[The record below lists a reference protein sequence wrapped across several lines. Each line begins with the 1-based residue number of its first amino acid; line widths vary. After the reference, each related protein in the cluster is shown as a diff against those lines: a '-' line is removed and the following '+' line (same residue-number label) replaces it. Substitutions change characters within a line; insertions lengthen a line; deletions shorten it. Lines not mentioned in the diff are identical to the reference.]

1 MNLEQKSVHRFIY
14 KIESSV
20 LKKANWKLKLPLNK
34 AMKSHPDWIVAL
46 NESQCLR
53 FIDEINKQK
62 GINEIVRQIQRR
74 IRAIKKL
81 PKSPANKKEISSLYE
96 KMYEIQF
103 QKDYLCVIMSRKE
116 DYDRANEGFTV
127 DYGDGNIIEYRR
139 FLGTN
144 GGIKNST
151 IVYVNKKIYP
161 ALKKKLDNGRD
172 PDMKLVPAKLEAYQA
187 LICSG
192 STPLPMPKGF
202 IVVHDCITHF
212 REDVIT
218 IDDSE
223 PGEPVLQEVSDYE
236 IEHDGTD
243 GFGLMSPDYAR
254 AVNRFLTGDENAG
267 TIAGMNTRFAWEKGM
282 LYCFDFVE
290 FADKIAGSRMVQDVW
305 GEWKNVGDADV
316 ILTESM
322 LKLWDSYKNWDDYYN
337 KCQENGYEFCVTKV
351 TPNKLE
357 NVRDTNYQF
366 LQSYEFS
373 DEEIKGICRQTID
386 EIKDTIGLDYRKS
399 LAFLSGFGLNEKNAF
414 KRNSDVVSDDMA
426 VKALMVEPRIIE
438 DPYIRKKI
446 YYRIKSRVTAGERG
460 AIQVHANYQ
469 MIGGDLYALAQNMFG
484 LEVTGIL
491 KAREIYSKYWIDSG
505 ADEVA
510 CFRAPMTCHNNI
522 RRMKLCRS
530 DEAAHW
536 FQYVDTAL
544 LYNVWDSSCEAMNGA
559 DFDGDTNMI
568 TDDPII
574 VKETRNERTIICV
587 QKKADK
593 VVPSEE
599 DIIQANKLAFNDDIG
614 TITNRITSM
623 FEIQAGFD
631 EDSEEY
637 KTLDYRIK
645 CGQQLQQNSIDRA
658 KGIISKPMPAEW
670 YSLRDCK
677 IIEDDTVEDK
687 LRKEFNKK
695 IAAFRKPYFMT
706 YVYPKL
712 KEENDTYVK
721 NSESGAVRRFF
732 GDGIDGVASL
742 EGKENLQAIYDY
754 YRDLQPVGCNPCIV
768 NRIAW
773 CFEENFNGI
782 LKKMNASTVHVG
794 FDYEILKSGVS
805 YSKVCYNQIYALY
818 REYNRKMERFAAKKR
833 TERIDSFDNYVQ
845 HNMFANWFRA
855 QCEMI
860 CPNEKELCDIVVD
873 ICYCSENSKAFAWDM
888 CGERIIRN
896 LLEKKG
902 WKITYPVL
910 ANEDAEFIFA
920 GRKMKMEET
929 FIDNDSI
936 E

>member
-1 MNLEQKSVHRFIY
+1 MDLRQKSVHRFIY
-14 KIESSV
+14 KIESKD
-20 LKKANWKLKLPLNK
+20 LKKANWNIKLPLKEVLKNK
-34 AMKSHPDWIVAL
+34 PDLIVAL

-53 FIDEINKQK
+53 FIDEIN
-62 GINEIVRQIQRR
+62 GNTDINDKVRHVKRR
-74 IRAIKKL
+74 IKEIKKL
-81 PKSPANKKEISSLYE
+81 PKSRANKKEIEDLYNWLYE
-96 KMYEIQF
+96 LQF
-103 QKDYLCVIMSRKE
+103 QKDYVCVVMSRAD
-116 DYDRANEGFTV
+116 DYDKANKGFTI
-127 DYGDGNIIEYRR
+127 DYGDGKVIKYRR

-151 IVYVNKKIYP
+151 IVYVNELIYP
-161 ALKKKLDNGRD
+161 ALKDRLDNGRD
-172 PDMKLVPAKLEAYQA
+172 LSKTLVPAKLEAYQA

-192 STPLPMPKGF
+192 STPLPPPRGF

-212 REDVIT
+212 KEDVIT

-236 IEHDGTD
+236 IEHNGTD
-243 GFGLMSPDYAR
+243 GFGLMSPDYAI

-267 TIAGMNTRFAWEKGM
+267 PIAGMNTRYAWEKGM
-282 LYCFDFVE
+282 LYTFPFVE
-290 FADKIAGSRMVQDVW
+290 FADKVAGTRMIQDVW
-305 GEWKNVGDADV
+305 GEWKDVGDADV

-322 LKLWDSYKNWDDYYN
+322 LKLWDSYKNWEDYYN
-337 KCQENGYEFCVTKV
+337 NCEKNGYEFCVTKV
-351 TPNKLE
+351 TPDALE

-373 DEEIKGICRQTID
+373 DDEIKEICAQTID

-399 LAFLSGFGLNEKNAF
+399 LAFLAGFGLNEKNAF

-426 VKALMVEPRIIE
+426 VKALMVEPRIIR

-446 YYRIKSRVTAGERG
+446 YYRIKSRIMAGERG

-469 MIGGDLYALAQNMFG
+469 MIGGDLYALAQSMFG

-491 KAREIYSKYWIDSG
+491 KAGEIYSKYWIDSG
-505 ADEVA
+505 AEEVA

-559 DFDGDTNMI
+559 DFDGDTNMV
-568 TDDPII
+568 TDEPII
-574 VKETRNERTIICV
+574 VKETRNEKTIICV
-587 QKKADK
+587 QKKAEK
-593 VVPSEE
+593 IVPQED

-623 FEIQAGFD
+623 FEVQAGF
-631 EDSEEY
+631 EKDSEEY
-637 KTLDYRIK
+637 KVLDYRIK

-658 KGIISKPMPAEW
+658 KGIISKPMPLEW

-677 IIEDDTVEDK
+677 ISDDDLIEEK

-732 GDGIDGVASL
+732 GDGVDGVDSL
-742 EGKENLQAIYDY
+742 SGKENLQVVYDY

-773 CFEENFNGI
+773 CFEENFNSI
-782 LKKMNASTVHVG
+782 LQKMNLSPTFGG

-805 YSKVCYNQIYALY
+805 YSKACYNQIYSLY
-818 REYNRKMERFAAKKR
+818 REYNRKILRFAVKKK
-833 TERIDSFDNYVQ
+833 TERIDSFDNYIQ
-845 HNMFANWFRA
+845 HNMIANWFRA

-860 CPNEKELCDIVVD
+860 CPNEKELCDIVLD

-888 CGERIIRN
+888 CGETIIRN
-896 LLEKKG
+896 LLEKNG

-910 ANEDAEFIFA
+910 SDDDVDFIFA
-920 GRKMKMEET
+920 GRRMKMEEMI
-929 FIDNDSI
+929 IDNDSI